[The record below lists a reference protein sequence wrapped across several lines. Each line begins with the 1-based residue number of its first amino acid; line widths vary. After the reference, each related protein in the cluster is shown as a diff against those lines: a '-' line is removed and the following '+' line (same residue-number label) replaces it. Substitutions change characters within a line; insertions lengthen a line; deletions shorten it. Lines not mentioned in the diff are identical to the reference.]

1 MKAAALDR
9 KGRPSGAACRQEG
22 REEGVLSRGHYQEG
36 TEVQRLLGNPPDSW
50 VEGRETEE
58 GAEEEARHLGP

>member
-9 KGRPSGAACRQEG
+9 KGRLSGAASRQEG

-36 TEVQRLLGNPPDSW
+36 TE
-50 VEGRETEE
+50 EE
-58 GAEEEARHLGP
+58 GSWESTEGPGTREQEKGVKSHTF